1 MGGGRRGRKARARRM
16 ARVVQRGKGS
26 QRRIVVGVVWWR
38 SISVEGRRRPVAM
51 PRAMA
56 SESTAARGGGGRRR
70 WRAGRVEAS
79 CRKAGTMMACQARAP
94 RKRL

>member
-1 MGGGRRGRKARARRM
+1 MGVGRRGRKARARRVV
-16 ARVVQRGKGS
+16 RVVQRGKGS
-26 QRRIVVGVVWWR
+26 QRRIVAGVVWWR
-38 SISVEGRRRPVAM
+38 SISVEGRMRPVAM

-56 SESTAARGGGGRRR
+56 RESTAAGGGGGRR